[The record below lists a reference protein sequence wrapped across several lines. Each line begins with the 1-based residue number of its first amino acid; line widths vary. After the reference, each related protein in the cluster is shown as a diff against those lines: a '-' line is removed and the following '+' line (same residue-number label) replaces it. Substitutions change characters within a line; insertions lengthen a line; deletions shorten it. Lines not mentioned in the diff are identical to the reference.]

1 MELISLDCQRKKSY
15 VVKAKN
21 GDMRTLLYLVNE
33 NRLDIY
39 KVAKGILNSEDDVED
54 AIQNT
59 VIKVFENI
67 KTLKQDEFF
76 ETWMIRILINECNNI
91 MRKNK
96 RVLQF
101 QESLVVENYDDI
113 YEKLDLINAIAS
125 LNNELKIIT
134 RLYYFEDMSTVEI
147 AKILNIPEGT
157 VRSRLARARE
167 KLKKQMI
174 ERNEIEF
181 AHEIVKE
188 KGICI

>member
-1 MELISLDCQRKKSY
+1 MELISLDYQRKKSY
-15 VVKAKN
+15 VVKAKS

-33 NRLDIY
+33 NKLDIY
-39 KVAKGILNSEDDVED
+39 KVAKGILHSEADVED

-59 VIKVFENI
+59 VIKAFENI

-76 ETWMIRILINECNNI
+76 ETWVIRILINECNNI

-101 QESLVVENYDDI
+101 QESLVVETYDDI

-125 LNNELKIIT
+125 LNNELKVIT

-147 AKILNIPEGT
+147 AKILNVPEGT

-174 ERNEIEF
+174 ERNDIEF
-181 AHEIVKE
+181 TQDIVKE